1 MVDLDAVLERFNL
14 ELKLR
19 KELQQELSPMR
30 FTEYDLKEI
39 IYLLN
44 ELKYLRK
51 ERNEQRGND
60 KDTNG

>member
-44 ELKYLRK
+44 ELKYFRE